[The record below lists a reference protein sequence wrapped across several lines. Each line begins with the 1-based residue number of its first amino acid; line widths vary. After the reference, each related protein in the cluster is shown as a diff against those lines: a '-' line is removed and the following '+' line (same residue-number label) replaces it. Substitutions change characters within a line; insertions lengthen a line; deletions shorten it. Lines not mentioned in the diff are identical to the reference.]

1 LWGLG
6 WGGWYRMHETDPIE
20 AEAMLGWWY
29 VHTGQ
34 HEAATAA
41 RKPPAPQQPRKRT
54 GRRVAPARGR

>member
-1 LWGLG
+1 
-6 WGGWYRMHETDPIE
+6 MHETDPIE